1 MTLEWIDA
9 GHTYPQY
16 LLHGQDAVDNQAV
29 DQEAAIDLI
38 AAGNTDG
45 AIVTGTLEELREV
58 HRRFG
63 IALDQL
69 AERCDPDWG
78 SAPMAQ
84 LLREEIPTLYEVSDV
99 EAEVETMVNDG
110 RWNTVIKEAVAA
122 KEATAVIA
130 YMHDYAAEE
139 NWGKR
144 Q

>member
-45 AIVTGTLEELREV
+45 AIMTGSLEELREF

-63 IALDQL
+63 ITLDQL

-78 SAPMAQ
+78 SAPMAE
-84 LLREEIPTLYEVSDV
+84 LLRQEIPTLYDV
-99 EAEVETMVNDG
+99 ADLEGEVETMVNDG
-110 RWNTVIKEAVAA
+110 RWNTVIKDAVKE

-130 YMHDYAAEE
+130 YMHDYAVEQGWE
-139 NWGKR
+139 K
-144 Q
+144 QP